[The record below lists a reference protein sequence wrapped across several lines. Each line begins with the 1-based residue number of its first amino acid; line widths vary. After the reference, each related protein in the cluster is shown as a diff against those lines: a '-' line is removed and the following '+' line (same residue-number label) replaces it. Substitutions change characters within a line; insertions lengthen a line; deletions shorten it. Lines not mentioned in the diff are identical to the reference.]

1 MSSLVK
7 WQYIESSDSDRV
19 LDSNSRIRERLEAY
33 QRDIKKKRD
42 QMYKEAIDEF
52 YAAITTDEEGNTVL
66 PMDENG
72 RVLFPTD
79 EEGRP
84 LVTIDEEGNLITVD
98 DMGEGEDAPGEGG
111 EPSIDIHLL
120 EQAREQSE
128 VIITQAR
135 SEADEILEE
144 ARVEAEA
151 MKSHYAEEGK
161 KEGYRDGTAQ
171 AMQTVAEREAEL
183 EAEKERIAAAYRAKE
198 EQLEHVITDAV
209 CDLMEK
215 FFVVQFGD
223 NKELLYHL
231 VDNCVL
237 HIESSHQFLIKVNDE
252 GFATLN
258 EKKAELQAAVGADAQ
273 LDIVRDPVLSDG
285 QCIIETDGGVF
296 DCSLD
301 TELKNLIRDIK
312 SLNI

>member
-19 LDSNSRIRERLEAY
+19 LDSNSKIRERLEAY
-33 QRDIKKKRD
+33 QRDVKKKRD

-98 DMGEGEDAPGEGG
+98 DMVEGEDAPGEGG

-144 ARVEAEA
+144 ARGEAEA

-198 EQLEHVITDAV
+198 EQLERVITDAV